1 MTNTADDARS
11 LKRVDQLADL
21 LDSKFTLPGTDIKFG
36 VDAVLGLVPG
46 GGDLVSY
53 AASGA
58 LIVTMARH
66 GASPLLVARML
77 INVALDAIV
86 GSVPILG
93 TVFDVVYKANNRN
106 VRLLREHY
114 EEGKHTGSVWPVV
127 IGAIVV
133 LLLIGAFVSYL
144 AYVVLSWL
152 WGLLTAA
159 A

>member
-86 GSVPILG
+86 GSIPVLG

-152 WGLLTAA
+152 WGLLTATA
-159 A
+159 